1 MDTKKYNKE
10 FSHYANVIAE
20 ALSKGDLSTYR
31 AADALLKE
39 SVSAYEMEKK
49 LEAQLDTKNFGVL
62 NHIFEQ
68 ELPRLFKTNKKAVR
82 AVVKLIK
89 EDKNLLNQFNFYK
102 ALKEYN
108 SSAVDSEVYLK
119 RLVEEFDNK
128 INHENLCCAIS
139 NEKLRDTLIENNVFP
154 SDFIDEKDMRLYEDV
169 ETLTCSKVL
178 LSNTLVILEAEK
190 RVANILNENKKVEDA
205 KPKVDAIREFEE
217 NMRDTLTESEIDL
230 VKTITS
236 AREPIAEAKRE
247 KLFNSYR
254 DECIKKVDEM
264 IASEPYN
271 DELKGLKQQI
281 ESKTYNKETIVEDMA
296 KLLAI
301 RDVLDE

>member
-10 FSHYANVIAE
+10 FSHYASVIAE

-49 LEAQLDTKNFGVL
+49 LEAQLDTRNFGVL

-108 SSAVDSEVYLK
+108 SSAVDSEAYLK
-119 RLVEEFDNK
+119 KLVEEFDNK

-205 KPKVDAIREFEE
+205 KPKVDTIREFEE

-254 DECIKKVDEM
+254 DECINKVDEM

>member
-10 FSHYANVIAE
+10 FSHYASVIAE

-49 LEAQLDTKNFGVL
+49 LEAQLNTRNFGVL

-108 SSAVDSEVYLK
+108 SSSVDSEAYLK

-154 SDFIDEKDMRLYEDV
+154 SDFIDEKDMSLYEDV
-169 ETLTCSKVL
+169 ETLTCTKVL
-178 LSNTLVILEAEK
+178 LSNTLSILEAEK
-190 RVANILNENKKVEDA
+190 RVANMLNENKKVEDS

>member
-10 FSHYANVIAE
+10 FSHYASVIAE

-49 LEAQLDTKNFGVL
+49 LEAQLDTRNFGVL

-82 AVVKLIK
+82 EVVKLIK

-108 SSAVDSEVYLK
+108 SSSVDSEAYLK
-119 RLVEEFDNK
+119 KLVEEFDNK

-217 NMRDTLTESEIDL
+217 NMKDTLTESEIDL

>member
-49 LEAQLDTKNFGVL
+49 LEAQLNTRNFGVL

-82 AVVKLIK
+82 EVVKLIK

-108 SSAVDSEVYLK
+108 SSSVDSETYLK
-119 RLVEEFDNK
+119 RLVEEFDDK

-139 NEKLRDTLIENNVFP
+139 NEKLRDTLIENNVVP
-154 SDFIDEKDMRLYEDV
+154 SEFIDEKDMSLYEDV
-169 ETLTCSKVL
+169 ETLTCTKVL
-178 LSNTLVILEAEK
+178 LSNTLSILEAEK
-190 RVANILNENKKVEDA
+190 RVANMLNENKKVEDS

>member
-49 LEAQLDTKNFGVL
+49 LEAQLNTRNFGVL

-82 AVVKLIK
+82 EVVKLIK

-108 SSAVDSEVYLK
+108 SSSVDSETYLK

-139 NEKLRDTLIENNVFP
+139 NEKLRDTLIENNVVP
-154 SDFIDEKDMRLYEDV
+154 SEFIDEKDMSLYEDV
-169 ETLTCSKVL
+169 ETLTCTKIL
-178 LSNTLVILEAEK
+178 LSNTLSILEAEK
-190 RVANILNENKKVEDA
+190 RVANMLNESKKVEDS

>member
-1 MDTKKYNKE
+1 M
-10 FSHYANVIAE
+10 
-20 ALSKGDLSTYR
+20 
-31 AADALLKE
+31 
-39 SVSAYEMEKK
+39 
-49 LEAQLDTKNFGVL
+49 L

-82 AVVKLIK
+82 EVVKLIK

-108 SSAVDSEVYLK
+108 SSSVDSETYLK

-139 NEKLRDTLIENNVFP
+139 NEKLRDTLIENNVVP
-154 SDFIDEKDMRLYEDV
+154 SEFIDEKDMSLYEDV
-169 ETLTCSKVL
+169 ETLTCTKVL
-178 LSNTLVILEAEK
+178 LSNTLSILEAEK
-190 RVANILNENKKVEDA
+190 RVANMLNESKKVEDS

>member
-49 LEAQLDTKNFGVL
+49 LEAQLNTRNFGVL

-82 AVVKLIK
+82 EVVKLIK

-108 SSAVDSEVYLK
+108 SSSVDSETYLK

-139 NEKLRDTLIENNVFP
+139 NEKLRDTLIENNVVP
-154 SDFIDEKDMRLYEDV
+154 SEFIDEKDMSLYEDV
-169 ETLTCSKVL
+169 ETLTCTKVL
-178 LSNTLVILEAEK
+178 LSNTWSILEAEK
-190 RVANILNENKKVEDA
+190 RVANMLNENKKVEDS

-264 IASEPYN
+264 IVSEPYN

>member
-10 FSHYANVIAE
+10 FSHYASVIAE

-49 LEAQLDTKNFGVL
+49 LEAQLDTRNFGVL

-82 AVVKLIK
+82 EVVKLIK

-108 SSAVDSEVYLK
+108 SSSVDSEAYLK

-139 NEKLRDTLIENNVFP
+139 NEKLRDTLIENNVLP

-217 NMRDTLTESEIDL
+217 NMKDTLTESEIDL

>member
-10 FSHYANVIAE
+10 FSHYASVIAE

-49 LEAQLDTKNFGVL
+49 LEAQLNTRNFGVL

-108 SSAVDSEVYLK
+108 SSSVDSEVYLK

-217 NMRDTLTESEIDL
+217 NMKDTLTESEIDL

>member
-1 MDTKKYNKE
+1 MDTKKYSKE

-49 LEAQLDTKNFGVL
+49 LEAQLNTRNFGVL

-82 AVVKLIK
+82 EVVKLIK

-108 SSAVDSEVYLK
+108 SSSVDSETYLK

-139 NEKLRDTLIENNVFP
+139 NEKLRDTLIENNVVP
-154 SDFIDEKDMRLYEDV
+154 SEFIDEKDMSLYEDV
-169 ETLTCSKVL
+169 ETLTCTKVL
-178 LSNTLVILEAEK
+178 LSNTLSILEAEK
-190 RVANILNENKKVEDA
+190 RVANMLNENKKVEDS

>member
-10 FSHYANVIAE
+10 FSHYASVIAE

-49 LEAQLDTKNFGVL
+49 LEAQLNTRNFGVL

-108 SSAVDSEVYLK
+108 SSSVDSEAYLK

-205 KPKVDAIREFEE
+205 NPKVDAIREFEE
-217 NMRDTLTESEIDL
+217 NMKDTLTESEIDL

>member
-1 MDTKKYNKE
+1 MDTKKYSKE
-10 FSHYANVIAE
+10 FSHYASVIAE

-49 LEAQLDTKNFGVL
+49 LEAQLDTRNFGVL

-108 SSAVDSEVYLK
+108 SSSVDSEVYLK

-190 RVANILNENKKVEDA
+190 RVANMLNENKKVEDA
-205 KPKVDAIREFEE
+205 KPKVDAIREFED

-281 ESKTYNKETIVEDMA
+281 ESKSYNKETIVEDMA

>member
-1 MDTKKYNKE
+1 MDTKKYSKE
-10 FSHYANVIAE
+10 FSHYASVIAE

-49 LEAQLDTKNFGVL
+49 LEAQLDTRNFGVL

-108 SSAVDSEVYLK
+108 SSSVDSEVYLK

-217 NMRDTLTESEIDL
+217 NMKDTLTESEIDL

-281 ESKTYNKETIVEDMA
+281 ESKSYNKETIVEDMA

>member
-49 LEAQLDTKNFGVL
+49 LEAQLNTRNFGVL

-82 AVVKLIK
+82 EVVKLIK

-108 SSAVDSEVYLK
+108 SSSVDSETYLK

-139 NEKLRDTLIENNVFP
+139 NEKLRDTLIENNVVP
-154 SDFIDEKDMRLYEDV
+154 SEFIDEKDMSLYEDV
-169 ETLTCSKVL
+169 ETLTCTKVL
-178 LSNTLVILEAEK
+178 LSNTLSILEAEK
-190 RVANILNENKKVEDA
+190 RVANMLNENKKVEDS
-205 KPKVDAIREFEE
+205 KPKVDAIMEFEE

>member
-10 FSHYANVIAE
+10 FSHYASIIAE

-49 LEAQLDTKNFGVL
+49 LEAQLDTRNFGVL

-82 AVVKLIK
+82 EVVKLIK

-108 SSAVDSEVYLK
+108 SSSVDSEAYLK

-217 NMRDTLTESEIDL
+217 NMKDTLTESEIDL

>member
-49 LEAQLDTKNFGVL
+49 LEAQLNTRNFGVL

-82 AVVKLIK
+82 EVVKLIK

-108 SSAVDSEVYLK
+108 SSSVDSETYLK

-139 NEKLRDTLIENNVFP
+139 NEKLRDTLIENNVVP
-154 SDFIDEKDMRLYEDV
+154 SEFIDEKDMSLYEDV
-169 ETLTCSKVL
+169 ETLTCTKVL
-178 LSNTLVILEAEK
+178 LSNTLSILEAEK
-190 RVANILNENKKVEDA
+190 RVANMLNENKKVEDS
-205 KPKVDAIREFEE
+205 KPKVDAIKEFEE

>member
-10 FSHYANVIAE
+10 FSHYASVIAE

-49 LEAQLDTKNFGVL
+49 LEAQLDTRNFGVL

-108 SSAVDSEVYLK
+108 SSSVDSEVYLK

-217 NMRDTLTESEIDL
+217 NMKDTLTESEIDL

>member
-10 FSHYANVIAE
+10 FSHYASVIAE

-49 LEAQLDTKNFGVL
+49 LEAQLNTRNFGVL

-108 SSAVDSEVYLK
+108 SSSVDSEAYLK

-169 ETLTCSKVL
+169 ETLTCSKIL

-217 NMRDTLTESEIDL
+217 NMKDTLTESEIDL

>member
-49 LEAQLDTKNFGVL
+49 LEAQLNTRHFGVL

-82 AVVKLIK
+82 EVVKLIK

-108 SSAVDSEVYLK
+108 SSSVDSETYLK

-139 NEKLRDTLIENNVFP
+139 NEKLRDTLIENNVVP
-154 SDFIDEKDMRLYEDV
+154 SEFIDEKDMSLYEDV
-169 ETLTCSKVL
+169 ETLTWTKVL
-178 LSNTLVILEAEK
+178 LSTIHSCPHIFFYCQIHCQYLK
-190 RVANILNENKKVEDA
+190 R
-205 KPKVDAIREFEE
+205 R
-217 NMRDTLTESEIDL
+217 
-230 VKTITS
+230 
-236 AREPIAEAKRE
+236 
-247 KLFNSYR
+247 
-254 DECIKKVDEM
+254 
-264 IASEPYN
+264 
-271 DELKGLKQQI
+271 KGLQI
-281 ESKTYNKETIVEDMA
+281 CLTKTR
-296 KLLAI
+296 KLKIQNPRLMP
-301 RDVLDE
+301 

>member
-10 FSHYANVIAE
+10 FSHYASIIAE

-49 LEAQLDTKNFGVL
+49 LEAQLDTRNFGVL

-108 SSAVDSEVYLK
+108 SSSVDSEAYLK

-217 NMRDTLTESEIDL
+217 NMKDTLTESEIDL

>member
-10 FSHYANVIAE
+10 FSHYASVIAE

-39 SVSAYEMEKK
+39 SVSAYEMEKR
-49 LEAQLDTKNFGVL
+49 LEAQLDTRNFGVL

-82 AVVKLIK
+82 EVVKLIK

-108 SSAVDSEVYLK
+108 SSSVDSEAYLK
-119 RLVEEFDNK
+119 KLVEEFDNK

-217 NMRDTLTESEIDL
+217 NMKDTLTESEIDL

>member
-10 FSHYANVIAE
+10 FSHYASVIAE

-49 LEAQLDTKNFGVL
+49 LEAQLDTRNFGVL

-108 SSAVDSEVYLK
+108 SSSVDSEVYLK

>member
-49 LEAQLDTKNFGVL
+49 LEAQLNTRNFGVL

-82 AVVKLIK
+82 EVVKLIK

-108 SSAVDSEVYLK
+108 SSSVDSETYLK

-139 NEKLRDTLIENNVFP
+139 NEKLRDTLIENNVVP
-154 SDFIDEKDMRLYEDV
+154 SEFIDEKDMSLYEDV
-169 ETLTCSKVL
+169 ETLTCTKVL
-178 LSNTLVILEAEK
+178 LSNTLSILEAEK
-190 RVANILNENKKVEDA
+190 RVANMLNESKKVEDS

>member
-49 LEAQLDTKNFGVL
+49 LEAQLNTRNFGVL

-82 AVVKLIK
+82 EVVKLIK

-108 SSAVDSEVYLK
+108 SSSVDSETYLK
-119 RLVEEFDNK
+119 RLAEEFDNK

-139 NEKLRDTLIENNVFP
+139 NEKLRDTLIENNVVP
-154 SDFIDEKDMRLYEDV
+154 SEFIDEKDMSLYEDV
-169 ETLTCSKVL
+169 ETLTCTKVL
-178 LSNTLVILEAEK
+178 LSNTLSILEAEK
-190 RVANILNENKKVEDA
+190 RVANMLNENKKVEDS

>member
-10 FSHYANVIAE
+10 FSHYASVIAE

-49 LEAQLDTKNFGVL
+49 LEAQLDTRNFGVL

-108 SSAVDSEVYLK
+108 SSSVDSEAYLK

-217 NMRDTLTESEIDL
+217 NMKDTLTESEIDL

>member
-49 LEAQLDTKNFGVL
+49 LEAQLDTRNFGVL

-108 SSAVDSEVYLK
+108 SSSVDSEAYLK

-217 NMRDTLTESEIDL
+217 NMKDTLTESEIDL

>member
-1 MDTKKYNKE
+1 MDTKKYSKE

-20 ALSKGDLSTYR
+20 ALSNGDLSTYR

-49 LEAQLDTKNFGVL
+49 LEAQLNTRNFGVL

-82 AVVKLIK
+82 EVVKLIK

-108 SSAVDSEVYLK
+108 SSSVDSETYLK

-139 NEKLRDTLIENNVFP
+139 NEKLRDTLIENNVVP
-154 SDFIDEKDMRLYEDV
+154 SEFIDEKDMSLYEDV
-169 ETLTCSKVL
+169 ETLTCTKVL
-178 LSNTLVILEAEK
+178 LSNTLSILEAEK
-190 RVANILNENKKVEDA
+190 RVANMLNENKKVEDS

>member
-10 FSHYANVIAE
+10 FSHYANVITE

-49 LEAQLDTKNFGVL
+49 LEAQLNTRNFGVL

-82 AVVKLIK
+82 EVVKLIK

-108 SSAVDSEVYLK
+108 SSSVDSETYLK

-139 NEKLRDTLIENNVFP
+139 NEKLRDTLIENNVVP
-154 SDFIDEKDMRLYEDV
+154 SEFIDEKDMSLYEDV
-169 ETLTCSKVL
+169 ETLTCTKVL
-178 LSNTLVILEAEK
+178 LSNTLSILEAEK
-190 RVANILNENKKVEDA
+190 RVANMLNENKKVEDS

>member
-49 LEAQLDTKNFGVL
+49 LEAQLNTRNFGVL

-82 AVVKLIK
+82 EVVKLIK

-108 SSAVDSEVYLK
+108 SSSVDSETYLK

-139 NEKLRDTLIENNVFP
+139 NEKLRDTLIENNVVP
-154 SDFIDEKDMRLYEDV
+154 SEFIDEKDMSLYEDV
-169 ETLTCSKVL
+169 ETLTCTKVL
-178 LSNTLVILEAEK
+178 LSNTLSILEAEK
-190 RVANILNENKKVEDA
+190 RVANMLNESKKVEDS

-264 IASEPYN
+264 IVSEPYN

>member
-10 FSHYANVIAE
+10 FSHYASVIAE

-49 LEAQLDTKNFGVL
+49 LEAQLNTRNFGVL

-108 SSAVDSEVYLK
+108 SSSVDSEAYLK

-217 NMRDTLTESEIDL
+217 NMKDTLTESEIDL

>member
-49 LEAQLDTKNFGVL
+49 LEAQLNTRNFGVL

-82 AVVKLIK
+82 EVVKLIK

-108 SSAVDSEVYLK
+108 SSSVDSETYLK

-139 NEKLRDTLIENNVFP
+139 NEKLRDTLIENNVVP
-154 SDFIDEKDMRLYEDV
+154 SEFIDEKDMSLYEDV
-169 ETLTCSKVL
+169 ETLTCTKVL
-178 LSNTLVILEAEK
+178 LSNTLSILEAEK
-190 RVANILNENKKVEDA
+190 RVANMLNENKKVEDS

-264 IASEPYN
+264 IVSEPYN

>member
-10 FSHYANVIAE
+10 FSHYASVIAE

-49 LEAQLDTKNFGVL
+49 LEAQLNTRNFGVL

-108 SSAVDSEVYLK
+108 SSSVDSEVYLK

-217 NMRDTLTESEIDL
+217 NMKDTLTESEIDL

-264 IASEPYN
+264 IAAEPYN

>member
-49 LEAQLDTKNFGVL
+49 LEAQLNTRNFGVL

-82 AVVKLIK
+82 EVVKLIK

-108 SSAVDSEVYLK
+108 SSSVDSETYLK

-139 NEKLRDTLIENNVFP
+139 NEKLRDTLIENNVVP
-154 SDFIDEKDMRLYEDV
+154 SEFIDEKDMSLYEDV
-169 ETLTCSKVL
+169 ETLTCTKVL
-178 LSNTLVILEAEK
+178 LSNTLSILEAEK
-190 RVANILNENKKVEDA
+190 RVANMLNESKKVENS

>member
-49 LEAQLDTKNFGVL
+49 LEAQLNTRNFGVL

-82 AVVKLIK
+82 EVVKLIK

-108 SSAVDSEVYLK
+108 SSSVDSETYLK

-139 NEKLRDTLIENNVFP
+139 NEKLRDTLIENNVVP
-154 SDFIDEKDMRLYEDV
+154 SEFIDEKDMSLYEDV
-169 ETLTCSKVL
+169 ETLTCTKVL
-178 LSNTLVILEAEK
+178 LSNTLSILEAEK
-190 RVANILNENKKVEDA
+190 RVANMLNENKKVEDS

>member
-49 LEAQLDTKNFGVL
+49 LEAQLNTRNFGVL

-82 AVVKLIK
+82 EVVKLIK

-108 SSAVDSEVYLK
+108 SSSVDSETYLK

-139 NEKLRDTLIENNVFP
+139 NEKLRDTLIENNVVP
-154 SDFIDEKDMRLYEDV
+154 SEFIDEKDMSLYEDV
-169 ETLTCSKVL
+169 ETLTCTKVL
-178 LSNTLVILEAEK
+178 LSNTLSILEAEK
-190 RVANILNENKKVEDA
+190 RVANMLNENKKVEDS

-301 RDVLDE
+301 RAVLDE